1 LHHQII
7 IEEAKKMMRIM
18 LKSKVS
24 YASVTDAQLY
34 YKGSITIDE
43 AIMEEAGLLEGERV
57 DVLNLH
63 NGARLQTYVIKGN
76 KNSGVICLN
85 GPAARLGFKGDKIVI
100 ISYGML
106 SDDEIKAFKARY
118 VELDENNKIKNTYLA

>member
-1 LHHQII
+1 
-7 IEEAKKMMRIM
+7 MMRIM